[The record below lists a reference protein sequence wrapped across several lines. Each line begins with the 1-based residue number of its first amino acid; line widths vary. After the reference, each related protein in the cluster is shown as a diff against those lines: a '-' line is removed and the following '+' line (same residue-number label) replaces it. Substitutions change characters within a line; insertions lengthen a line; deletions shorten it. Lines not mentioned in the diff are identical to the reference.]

1 MNKRL
6 CIVYT
11 INQIPK
17 LSIFASLSLWIHS
30 TLNAWLHAETSST
43 LSPSTNSPRQIGQF
57 WWLILHQHKKAH
69 YGSFG
74 KGGRGTSCMLACSSY
89 AVWHFF
95 QQKWKIPSKR
105 MTTAIAP
112 TIPRVLMPHLLPL
125 WPKGVSCNS
134 LAWRRQQSQKRENAT
149 PIAMSAENVNERER
163 ERVQMI
169 IFKKKKERERE
180 RERERKRH
188 LIGNHDHF
196 W

>member
-30 TLNAWLHAETSST
+30 TWNSWLHAETSST

-57 WWLILHQHKKAH
+57 WWLILHRHKKAH

-112 TIPRVLMPHLLPL
+112 TIPRVLMQHLLPL

-169 IFKKKKERERE
+169 IFIKKKKKRERE
-180 RERERKRH
+180 KERD
-188 LIGNHDHF
+188 I
-196 W
+196 